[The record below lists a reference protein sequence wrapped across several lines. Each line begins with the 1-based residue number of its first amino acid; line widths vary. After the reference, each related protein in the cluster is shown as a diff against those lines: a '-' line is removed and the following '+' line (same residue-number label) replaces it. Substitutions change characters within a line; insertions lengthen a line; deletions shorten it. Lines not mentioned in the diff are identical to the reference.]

1 MELDRILIVD
11 DEEAIRDVLYQGL
24 TKFGYQV
31 ELAKSGEEALR
42 LFAPG
47 RFDIVITDLKMP
59 QIDGLDLIRI
69 ARTKDPKTAFFV
81 ITGYPT
87 EQSAAETLY
96 QGVHDY
102 ILKPF
107 NLGDIRLRISRVRE
121 KKQWEKSLRH
131 MKKIIW
137 ALVISIPLWI
147 ALGGYF
153 AR

>member
-1 MELDRILIVD
+1 
-11 DEEAIRDVLYQGL
+11 
-24 TKFGYQV
+24 
-31 ELAKSGEEALR
+31 
-42 LFAPG
+42 
-47 RFDIVITDLKMP
+47 MP

-137 ALVISIPLWI
+137 GLVISIPLWI